1 VATIRNVIE
10 TLFVAKGAQA
20 TAAAT
25 ENVTK
30 SQTRLGQSSAS
41 AGRQFS
47 SQASGLGGLVSA
59 YAGAAATTFAVTQAF
74 SALQKAAQFNQIIQ
88 GTNTF
93 SSAFGSSADSVI
105 SDIQRITRGQLSIA
119 ESASAAN
126 LALSAGF
133 NTDQL
138 NELTDVA
145 TKASR
150 ALGRNLDDAFTRVV
164 RGSAKLEPELL
175 DELGIFTRIEPAA
188 EKYAA
193 QLNKSATNLTNF
205 EKRQAFVNAVIEEG
219 QRKFGAVDTSSAT
232 AAQSFSKL
240 AATITDLAMKIGSVL
255 AEGLA
260 PLADFISGNLSAA
273 VGAFGI
279 LSTLIFSQL
288 QKVSVAAVGAATEK
302 LSVFATTLSTGLGTN
317 QKAVEEGLKGLTTA
331 STKFS
336 LSLGQ
341 GIGPLKERRSE
352 LIKLA
357 RSGEISVIQAREL
370 NNIVKRS
377 LATDEAKVR
386 SLTAQQTAN
395 QKKGFS
401 DIALKKQ
408 IDAVNASIAQN
419 TALISANSAALK
431 AQTGA
436 ARAAAGAIAIF
447 GKAVAFTGKLITGAF
462 RLLNIFILLSSVL
475 SLVGTAFLKIFGLEN
490 KFDGVLDIV
499 TRIGKAFLG
508 LDDASKKASA
518 GIEGVAASSFN
529 ATAAATGL
537 SNQIKEFSRTKSILG
552 LTYEVVTTR
561 EDLVGQIRAD
571 LKAAAK
577 AAQDAV
583 TREQGLIA
591 MEAQVVI
598 QRENAPDRVRL
609 TSPNFDQDTSNK
621 KAALDERVAG
631 LSNVADAEFKIA
643 LAAQQQEQAKKLANA
658 QTLEERKLLITII
671 KSYDELIQRGK
682 SQYQLVGEINVETGI
697 SATLLADQLTN
708 VTEVNG
714 VLRGT
719 LGVIDVQILKTEEL
733 LNLEGQKRIIAE
745 KLNDANFKAAALA
758 SNSLVAQEQLRTGS
772 LDEERIASS
781 INKLLSQQ
789 VEVRKKIAE
798 LEPGEFGSLGDAEDA
813 RLAALKQQ
821 ERALGDQLDQIQE
834 QGEAQSRIL
843 RANEA
848 LRKTYSAQ
856 ISSAAKLNGII
867 NENGVIAEKSQ
878 TIQAN
883 NNKLLNDTVKL
894 GNAEFQAELKSLNQR
909 FEAGKLEDEQADRRA
924 EMLQTEK
931 AINTARTIQVGKF
944 VEAVLAARKLSEQ
957 YEKQAIALERQN
969 ETISLN
975 IQKRD
980 LQNQLN
986 AGQALA
992 KLEEAKVKQAD
1003 ALRKIE
1009 NDKIN
1014 AFQEQLQLQA
1024 KINEENVKALT
1035 SGVLSP
1041 LFTEARNRKL
1051 EIGFR
1056 EAELNRLIASNDEAI
1071 KQAAVERDARIA
1083 AIEAGQ
1089 RETER
1094 QAALQMEI
1102 ARVDADI
1109 AAAKIEAD
1117 KTNLRSQLVLVKEQ
1131 SATVLDQIK
1140 AFKDFPIELT
1150 EALNNF
1156 LKDFGFVLGGD
1167 AAGRGAET
1175 GTARAEDLERRRKE
1189 NEEQIVKLATRTEDA
1204 TARVVAGLTEQ
1215 IDLQDDLTDANY
1227 KNYLLQQSII
1237 ASGVST
1243 KAIEAETAIAEAR
1256 ASTTEVTN
1264 EAINSEKEASAALAR
1279 LKKEAELSSSI
1290 FVKAGVAFAE
1300 SFGRNFEDGMKS
1312 LVQAF
1317 NEGTLTMENF
1327 KHGLRDYITAILQDV
1342 QMAILEAAIIEPIK
1356 EQVFGGIEEL
1366 LGIKLGGPKIEDTI
1380 EGNKQRVKLDPTT
1393 GGAAGGAAGGLAGAG
1408 TKFFDDFN
1416 TPSTGIVEKVFDE
1429 KDQFFADAEAGY
1441 EDSADAYLNFADKVD
1456 TSNQGMLGSLGSGL
1470 EGFGSKAL
1478 GVFGGLGK
1486 GLSSVFEGVFD
1497 GIGSIFSGIFGG
1509 AGGGGGGGGFFGSL
1523 LGGIGSL
1530 FGGGAGGGL
1539 FSGAGN
1545 FLTEAFNPS
1554 MAFGDIAMSG
1564 LLFNSGGL
1572 VTSHGAL
1579 GRLSSFNR
1587 FAAGGLQRDRVP
1599 ALLEPGEFVLRKSA
1613 VDSMGVPAAEMLNAT
1628 GKANAINNKPTKVMI
1643 ENSGSDKEASD
1654 STFDPESA
1662 VLKIVLKDLATNG
1675 PIRKSIRSNT

>member
-317 QKAVEEGLKGLTTA
+317 QKAVKGLTTA

-419 TALISANSAALK
+419 TALISANKTALK

-490 KFDGVLDIV
+490 KFDGILDIV

-643 LAAQQQEQAKKLANA
+643 LANA

-708 VTEVNG
+708 VTEIDG

-733 LNLEGQKRIIAE
+733 IMLEGQRRIIAE
-745 KLNDANFKAAALA
+745 KLNAANFKAAALA

-789 VEVRKKIAE
+789 VVARKQIAE
-798 LEPGEFGSLGDAEDA
+798 LDNQIGEFGSLGDAEDA
-813 RLAALKQQ
+813 RLVALKQQ
-821 ERALGDQLDQIQE
+821 EKELDNQLGQIQE

-843 RANEA
+843 RANES

-867 NENGVIAEKSQ
+867 NENGIIAEKSQ

-894 GNAEFQAELKSLNQR
+894 GNAEFQTELKRLNQK
-909 FEAGKLEDEQADRRA
+909 FKSGKLEDEEADKRA

-944 VEAVLAARKLSEQ
+944 AEAVLAARKLSEQ

-980 LQNQLN
+980 LQTQLN
-986 AGQALA
+986 AGQALF

-1003 ALRKIE
+1003 TLRKIE

-1014 AFQEQLQLQA
+1014 AFQEQVQLQA

-1056 EAELNRLIASNDEAI
+1056 EAELNSLIASNDEAI
-1071 KQAAVERDARIA
+1071 KQAAKDRIARIA
-1083 AIEAGQ
+1083 AIEADKK
-1089 RETER
+1089 EFTR
-1094 QAALQMEI
+1094 QAELQKQI
-1102 ARVDADI
+1102 AKIDADLV
-1109 AAAKIEAD
+1109 ATKIEAD
-1117 KTNLRSQLVLVKEQ
+1117 KANLGSQLVLVNEQ

-1156 LKDFGFVLGGD
+1156 LKDFGFVLGGE
-1167 AAGRGAET
+1167 AAKRGTET
-1175 GTARAEDLERRRKE
+1175 STTRAEGLERRRLE
-1189 NEEQIVKLATRTEDA
+1189 NEKQVLALTTRTENARD
-1204 TARVVAGLTEQ
+1204 RVVKGLTDQ

-1237 ASGVST
+1237 DSGVQT
-1243 KAIEAETAIAEAR
+1243 KAVEAETAIAEAR
-1256 ASTTEVTN
+1256 AATAEVTN

-1279 LKKEAELSSSI
+1279 LKKEAELSGDV

-1356 EQVFGGIEEL
+1356 EQVFGGIEKL

-1380 EGNKQRVKLDPTT
+1380 EGKRQRVVLTP

-1408 TKFFDDFN
+1408 TKFFDNFD

-1470 EGFGSKAL
+1470 EDFGSKAL

-1509 AGGGGGGGGFFGSL
+1509 AGGGGGGGGIFGSL

-1530 FGGGAGGGL
+1530 FSGGAGGGL
-1539 FSGAGN
+1539 FSGVGN
-1545 FLTEAFNPS
+1545 FFTEAFTPS
-1554 MAFGDIAMSG
+1554 MAFGDLGMSG
-1564 LLFNSGGL
+1564 LLINSGGL